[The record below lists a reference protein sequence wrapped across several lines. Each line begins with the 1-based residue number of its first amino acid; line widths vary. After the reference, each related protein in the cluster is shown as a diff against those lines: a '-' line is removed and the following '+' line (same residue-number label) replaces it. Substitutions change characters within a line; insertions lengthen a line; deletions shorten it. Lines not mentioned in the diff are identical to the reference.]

1 MNKGSLFYRFTHVLC
16 MQVEF
21 HLKQLERQILPTD
34 TTKMSL
40 WTLDQDDSF
49 YEDKKRGSL
58 SVILRKELG

>member
-1 MNKGSLFYRFTHVLC
+1 